1 MHKEQIMN
9 EDLERN
15 YEETIAELEK
25 IVELQH
31 LKNEELEI
39 EIEYL
44 NRQLEVC
51 AEAWNQL
58 YDVDYKNDKLLD
70 ENERLKLSL
79 MCSKF

>member
-1 MHKEQIMN
+1 MN

-25 IVELQH
+25 IVELQN
-31 LKNEELEI
+31 LKNEELES

-51 AEAWNQL
+51 AETFNQM
-58 YDVDYKNDKLLD
+58 YDVSYKNDKLTN
-70 ENERLKLSL
+70 ENEQLKLSI
-79 MCSKF
+79 MFSRNR

>member
-1 MHKEQIMN
+1 MN

-31 LKNEELEI
+31 LKNEELES

-44 NRQLEVC
+44 YKQLEVC
-51 AEAWNQL
+51 AETFNQM
-58 YDVDYKNDKLLD
+58 YDVSYKNDKLTN
-70 ENERLKLSL
+70 ENEQLKLSI
-79 MCSKF
+79 MFSRNH